1 MRPIHLTLQAF
12 GSYGERTEISFER
25 TNQNLFLITGD
36 TGAGKSTIFDAIV
49 FALYGEA
56 GSTANKKD
64 GVVLQSQYVDY
75 AQEPF
80 VELVFSEGNGS
91 DRRIYTVRRVPRHLK
106 RITRGAAKGT
116 GTREITGSVTLTM
129 PDGSDYPAKEA
140 DAKLEEI
147 VGLTKH
153 QFMQVAMIAQGE
165 FMELLRAK
173 SDAKKLIFRKLF
185 HTELYAQVTEELAN
199 RRREKERELAI
210 VRTMVQTAVAR
221 VSVPEDYERAE
232 LLSQQKERVLFG
244 ELSVMEAFLED
255 LRLLCSC
262 LKKHCQEIKNECE
275 AVAERRDQVKTVA
288 VEAEHIEKLYVQ
300 LHQAE
305 KELQACETEK
315 DKMQALAEL
324 TRKLPTVWT
333 LQSMYQRMEDARTRI
348 AETKKEQHR
357 LQAALPKYLEQERA
371 AAEAEQLQKEQ
382 LDIWNEKLGQT
393 AAQVEKAQELF
404 ERIAR
409 EKQKQEEQR
418 QVLEKA
424 EQREK
429 RAQNAQLQQEEQTGL
444 WKTQMEALQTVDKR
458 QALWEQ
464 KHTEAEELLGD
475 WTELG
480 ALRNEM
486 RIVQKSGMELQE
498 RYAKVRQE
506 YQAKH
511 AYSEQVRQAFLD
523 AQAGFLAQ
531 QLVEGEPCPVCG
543 SKSHPAPCQ
552 IQPDLRTL
560 SRDAVDQARAEAE
573 KLQAEQ
579 EQLAGEARETAV
591 QWQEKKKV
599 FADMGQRFLQRI
611 KRNIPV
617 ASEQPS
623 FAEMQGLLDAWKR
636 ELQAEGERIRAEQE
650 QLKKLQASLAQ
661 AETCKKQLQEELEQ
675 AQQEVKTA
683 AAAFE
688 GSRAALASLQT
699 SSDFPD
705 AASASRVLAKA
716 KAQKEAQE
724 ERYRAAKQAAE
735 NAMQQ
740 RRKAEALLQR
750 YETDLPAQQRQ
761 LQERQAQ
768 YESELSERK
777 LSEAEWK
784 ALAGTYRRE
793 QEESFRAQVD
803 AYTRRYAA
811 AEKLA
816 AATKEAIGEK
826 PQPDMEVIRAQ
837 MEEAER
843 QLQNVQKRQEQVQ
856 QLHRENT
863 AVLLELL
870 PKLTKRQQLVE
881 EHARLDTLYRMASG
895 NVSGARMDL
904 ETYVQRYYLEKILQ
918 SANRRFYEMSAG
930 QFELRMY
937 ELEKA
942 GEGKNRGLDLMVY
955 SNVTGKEREVRTL
968 SGGESFMAALSLAL
982 GMADQIQESSSAIRL
997 DMMFIDEGFGSLD
1010 EHSRSQAV
1018 RVLQKMAGG
1027 SRLIGIISHV
1037 TELKQEIEDQL
1048 IVRKDE
1054 TGSHVRWQI
1063 S

>member
-1 MRPIHLTLQAF
+1 
-12 GSYGERTEISFER
+12 
-25 TNQNLFLITGD
+25 
-36 TGAGKSTIFDAIV
+36 
-49 FALYGEA
+49 
-56 GSTANKKD
+56 
-64 GVVLQSQYVDY
+64 
-75 AQEPF
+75 
-80 VELVFSEGNGS
+80 
-91 DRRIYTVRRVPRHLK
+91 
-106 RITRGAAKGT
+106 
-116 GTREITGSVTLTM
+116 
-129 PDGSDYPAKEA
+129 
-140 DAKLEEI
+140 
-147 VGLTKH
+147 
-153 QFMQVAMIAQGE
+153 
-165 FMELLRAK
+165 
-173 SDAKKLIFRKLF
+173 
-185 HTELYAQVTEELAN
+185 
-199 RRREKERELAI
+199 
-210 VRTMVQTAVAR
+210 
-221 VSVPEDYERAE
+221 
-232 LLSQQKERVLFG
+232 
-244 ELSVMEAFLED
+244 
-255 LRLLCSC
+255 
-262 LKKHCQEIKNECE
+262 
-275 AVAERRDQVKTVA
+275 
-288 VEAEHIEKLYVQ
+288 
-300 LHQAE
+300 
-305 KELQACETEK
+305 
-315 DKMQALAEL
+315 
-324 TRKLPTVWT
+324 
-333 LQSMYQRMEDARTRI
+333 
-348 AETKKEQHR
+348 
-357 LQAALPKYLEQERA
+357 
-371 AAEAEQLQKEQ
+371 
-382 LDIWNEKLGQT
+382 
-393 AAQVEKAQELF
+393 
-404 ERIAR
+404 
-409 EKQKQEEQR
+409 
-418 QVLEKA
+418 
-424 EQREK
+424 
-429 RAQNAQLQQEEQTGL
+429 
-444 WKTQMEALQTVDKR
+444 
-458 QALWEQ
+458 
-464 KHTEAEELLGD
+464 
-475 WTELG
+475 
-480 ALRNEM
+480 
-486 RIVQKSGMELQE
+486 
-498 RYAKVRQE
+498 
-506 YQAKH
+506 
-511 AYSEQVRQAFLD
+511 
-523 AQAGFLAQ
+523 
-531 QLVEGEPCPVCG
+531 
-543 SKSHPAPCQ
+543 
-552 IQPDLRTL
+552 
-560 SRDAVDQARAEAE
+560 
-573 KLQAEQ
+573 
-579 EQLAGEARETAV
+579 
-591 QWQEKKKV
+591 
-599 FADMGQRFLQRI
+599 MGQRFLQRI
-611 KRNIPV
+611 KRNISV

-623 FAEMQGLLDAWKR
+623 FAEMQGLPDAWNR
-636 ELQAEGERIRAEQE
+636 ELQTEGERIRAGQE
-650 QLKKLQASLAQ
+650 QLKKLQASLTQ
-661 AETCKKQLQEELEQ
+661 AETRKRQLQEELEQ

-688 GSRAALASLQT
+688 GSRAALESLQT

-750 YETDLPAQQRQ
+750 YETDIPVQQRQ
-761 LQERQAQ
+761 LQERRTQ

-784 ALAGTYRRE
+784 ALAVIYRRE
-793 QEESFRAQVD
+793 QEEPFRAQIE

-816 AATKEAIGEK
+816 AAAKEAIGER

-837 MEEAER
+837 MAETER
-843 QLQNVQKRQEQVQ
+843 RLQNVQKRQEQAQ
-856 QLHRENT
+856 QLYRENT
-863 AVLLELL
+863 AVLSELL

>member
-80 VELVFSEGNGS
+80 VELIFSEGNGS

-210 VRTMVQTAVAR
+210 MRTMVQTAVAR
-221 VSVPEDYERAE
+221 VSVPGDYERAE
-232 LLSQQKERVLFG
+232 LLGQQKERVLFG

-255 LRLLCSC
+255 LQLLCSC

-315 DKMQALAEL
+315 DKMQALTEL

-404 ERIAR
+404 ERIAW

-464 KHTEAEELLGD
+464 KHIEAEELLGD

-650 QLKKLQASLAQ
+650 QLKKLQASLTQ
-661 AETCKKQLQEELEQ
+661 AETRKKQLQEELEQ

-683 AAAFE
+683 TAAFE

-863 AVLLELL
+863 AVLSELL
-870 PKLTKRQQLVE
+870 PKLAKRQQLVE

>member
-1 MRPIHLTLQAF
+1 MRPTHLTLQAF

-80 VELVFSEGNGS
+80 VELIFSEGNGS

-210 VRTMVQTAVAR
+210 MRTMVQTAVAR
-221 VSVPEDYERAE
+221 VSIPEDYERAE
-232 LLSQQKERVLFG
+232 LLGQQKERVLFG

-255 LRLLCSC
+255 LQLLCSC

-324 TRKLPTVWT
+324 TRKLPAVWT
-333 LQSMYQRMEDARTRI
+333 LQSMYQRMEDARTQI

-357 LQAALPKYLEQERA
+357 LQAALPKYLEQEQA
-371 AAEAEQLQKEQ
+371 AAGAEQLQKEQ
-382 LDIWNEKLGQT
+382 LDIWNAKLGQT

-464 KHTEAEELLGD
+464 KHIEAEELLGD

-636 ELQAEGERIRAEQE
+636 ELQAEGERIRAGQE
-650 QLKKLQASLAQ
+650 QLKKLQASLTQ
-661 AETCKKQLQEELEQ
+661 AETRKKQLQEELEQ

-683 AAAFE
+683 TAAFE

>member
-1 MRPIHLTLQAF
+1 MRPTHLTLQAF

-80 VELVFSEGNGS
+80 VELIFSEGNGS

-116 GTREITGSVTLTM
+116 GIREITGSVTLTM

-221 VSVPEDYERAE
+221 VSIPEDYEKAE
-232 LLSQQKERVLFG
+232 LLGQQKERVLFG
-244 ELSVMEAFLED
+244 ELSVMEAFLDD
-255 LRLLCSC
+255 LQLLCSC

-324 TRKLPTVWT
+324 TRKLPAVWT

-357 LQAALPKYLEQERA
+357 LQAALPKYLEQEQA

-418 QVLEKA
+418 RVLEKA

-579 EQLAGEARETAV
+579 EQLAGEAREAAV

-650 QLKKLQASLAQ
+650 QLKKLQASLTQ
-661 AETCKKQLQEELEQ
+661 AETRKKQLQEELEQ

-716 KAQKEAQE
+716 KVQKEAQE

-768 YESELSERK
+768 YEGELSERK

>member
-1 MRPIHLTLQAF
+1 MSINVLLTLV
-12 GSYGERTEISFER
+12 E
-25 TNQNLFLITGD
+25 
-36 TGAGKSTIFDAIV
+36 
-49 FALYGEA
+49 
-56 GSTANKKD
+56 
-64 GVVLQSQYVDY
+64 QY
-75 AQEPF
+75 
-80 VELVFSEGNGS
+80 
-91 DRRIYTVRRVPRHLK
+91 
-106 RITRGAAKGT
+106 
-116 GTREITGSVTLTM
+116 
-129 PDGSDYPAKEA
+129 KEA
-140 DAKLEEI
+140 
-147 VGLTKH
+147 
-153 QFMQVAMIAQGE
+153 
-165 FMELLRAK
+165 
-173 SDAKKLIFRKLF
+173 
-185 HTELYAQVTEELAN
+185 
-199 RRREKERELAI
+199 
-210 VRTMVQTAVAR
+210 
-221 VSVPEDYERAE
+221 
-232 LLSQQKERVLFG
+232 
-244 ELSVMEAFLED
+244 
-255 LRLLCSC
+255 
-262 LKKHCQEIKNECE
+262 
-275 AVAERRDQVKTVA
+275 
-288 VEAEHIEKLYVQ
+288 
-300 LHQAE
+300 
-305 KELQACETEK
+305 
-315 DKMQALAEL
+315 
-324 TRKLPTVWT
+324 
-333 LQSMYQRMEDARTRI
+333 
-348 AETKKEQHR
+348 
-357 LQAALPKYLEQERA
+357 
-371 AAEAEQLQKEQ
+371 
-382 LDIWNEKLGQT
+382 
-393 AAQVEKAQELF
+393 
-404 ERIAR
+404 
-409 EKQKQEEQR
+409 
-418 QVLEKA
+418 
-424 EQREK
+424 
-429 RAQNAQLQQEEQTGL
+429 AQLI
-444 WKTQMEALQTVDKR
+444 EA
-458 QALWEQ
+458 A
-464 KHTEAEELLGD
+464 
-475 WTELG
+475 
-480 ALRNEM
+480 
-486 RIVQKSGMELQE
+486 
-498 RYAKVRQE
+498 
-506 YQAKH
+506 
-511 AYSEQVRQAFLD
+511 
-523 AQAGFLAQ
+523 
-531 QLVEGEPCPVCG
+531 
-543 SKSHPAPCQ
+543 
-552 IQPDLRTL
+552 
-560 SRDAVDQARAEAE
+560 
-573 KLQAEQ
+573 QAEQ
-579 EQLAGEARETAV
+579 EQLAGEAREAAV

-611 KRNIPV
+611 KRNISV

-623 FAEMQGLLDAWKR
+623 FAEMQGLLDAWNR
-636 ELQAEGERIRAEQE
+636 ELQTEGERIRAGQE
-650 QLKKLQASLAQ
+650 QLKKLQASLTQ
-661 AETCKKQLQEELEQ
+661 AETRKRQLQEELEQ
-675 AQQEVKTA
+675 AQQEVKNA

-688 GSRAALASLQT
+688 GSRAALESLQT

-750 YETDLPAQQRQ
+750 YETDLPVQQRQ
-761 LQERQAQ
+761 LQERRAQ

-784 ALAGTYRRE
+784 ALAGIYRRE
-793 QEESFRAQVD
+793 QEEPFRAQID

-816 AATKEAIGEK
+816 AAAKEAIGER

-837 MEEAER
+837 MAETER
-843 QLQNVQKRQEQVQ
+843 RLQNVQKRQEQAQ
-856 QLHRENT
+856 QLYRENT
-863 AVLLELL
+863 AVLSELL

-918 SANRRFYEMSAG
+918 SANCRFYEMSAG

>member
-80 VELVFSEGNGS
+80 VELIFSEGNGS

-210 VRTMVQTAVAR
+210 MRTMVQTAVAR
-221 VSVPEDYERAE
+221 VSVPGDYERAE
-232 LLSQQKERVLFG
+232 LLGQQKERVLFG

-255 LRLLCSC
+255 LQLLCSC

-275 AVAERRDQVKTVA
+275 AVAERRDQVQTVA

-324 TRKLPTVWT
+324 TRKLPAVWT

-404 ERIAR
+404 ERIAW

-464 KHTEAEELLGD
+464 KHIEAEELLGD

-650 QLKKLQASLAQ
+650 QLKKLQASLTQ
-661 AETCKKQLQEELEQ
+661 AETRKKQLQEELEQ

-683 AAAFE
+683 TAAFE

-863 AVLLELL
+863 AVLSELL
-870 PKLTKRQQLVE
+870 PKLAKRQQLVE

>member
-80 VELVFSEGNGS
+80 VELIFSEGNGS

-210 VRTMVQTAVAR
+210 MRTMVQTAVAR
-221 VSVPEDYERAE
+221 VSVPGDYERAE
-232 LLSQQKERVLFG
+232 LLGQQKERVLFG

-255 LRLLCSC
+255 LQLLCSC

-324 TRKLPTVWT
+324 TRKLPAVWT

-404 ERIAR
+404 ERIAW

-464 KHTEAEELLGD
+464 KHIEAEELLGD

-650 QLKKLQASLAQ
+650 QLKKLQASLTQ
-661 AETCKKQLQEELEQ
+661 AETRKKQLQEELEQ

-683 AAAFE
+683 TAAFE

-863 AVLLELL
+863 AVLSELL
-870 PKLTKRQQLVE
+870 PKLAKRQQLVE

>member
-1 MRPIHLTLQAF
+1 MRPTHLTLQAF

-221 VSVPEDYERAE
+221 VSVPGDYERAE

-244 ELSVMEAFLED
+244 ELSTMEAFLED

-275 AVAERRDQVKTVA
+275 AVAERRDQVKAVA

-324 TRKLPTVWT
+324 TRKLPVVWT
-333 LQSMYQRMEDARTRI
+333 LQSMYQRMEDARTQLT
-348 AETKKEQHR
+348 ETKKEQHR
-357 LQAALPKYLEQERA
+357 LQAALPKYLEQEQA
-371 AAEAEQLQKEQ
+371 AAGAEKLQKEQ

-404 ERIAR
+404 DRIAR
-409 EKQKQEEQR
+409 EKQKQAER
-418 QVLEKA
+418 KQVLEKA

-458 QALWEQ
+458 QVLWEQ
-464 KHTEAEELLGD
+464 KHTEAEELLVD
-475 WTELG
+475 WRELG

-486 RIVQKSGMELQE
+486 RILQKSGMELQE

-579 EQLAGEARETAV
+579 EQLAGEAREAAV

-611 KRNIPV
+611 KRNISV

-623 FAEMQGLLDAWKR
+623 FAEMQGLLDAWNR
-636 ELQAEGERIRAEQE
+636 ELQTEGERIRAGQE
-650 QLKKLQASLAQ
+650 QLKKLQASLTQ
-661 AETCKKQLQEELEQ
+661 AETRKRQLQEELEQ

-688 GSRAALASLQT
+688 GSRAALESLQT

-750 YETDLPAQQRQ
+750 YETDLPVQQRQ
-761 LQERQAQ
+761 LQERRAQ

-784 ALAGTYRRE
+784 ALAGIYRRE
-793 QEESFRAQVD
+793 QEEPFRAQID

-816 AATKEAIGEK
+816 AAAKEAIGER

-837 MEEAER
+837 MAETER
-843 QLQNVQKRQEQVQ
+843 RLQNVQKRQEQAQ
-856 QLHRENT
+856 QLYRENT
-863 AVLLELL
+863 AVLSELL

-918 SANRRFYEMSAG
+918 SANCRFYEMSAG

>member
-1 MRPIHLTLQAF
+1 MRPTHLTLQAF

-244 ELSVMEAFLED
+244 ELSVMEAFLQD
-255 LRLLCSC
+255 LQLLCSC
-262 LKKHCQEIKNECE
+262 LKKRCQEIKNEYE

-464 KHTEAEELLGD
+464 KHIEAEELLGD

-650 QLKKLQASLAQ
+650 QLKKLQASLTQ
-661 AETCKKQLQEELEQ
+661 AETRKKQLQEELEQ

-863 AVLLELL
+863 AVLSELL
-870 PKLTKRQQLVE
+870 PKLKKRQQLVE

>member
-1 MRPIHLTLQAF
+1 MRPTHLTLQAF

-80 VELVFSEGNGS
+80 VELIFSEGNGS

-210 VRTMVQTAVAR
+210 MRTMVQTAVAR
-221 VSVPEDYERAE
+221 VSVPGDYERAE
-232 LLSQQKERVLFG
+232 LLGQQKERVLFG

-255 LRLLCSC
+255 LQLLCSC

-275 AVAERRDQVKTVA
+275 AVVERRDQVKTVA

-324 TRKLPTVWT
+324 TRKLPAVWT
-333 LQSMYQRMEDARTRI
+333 LQSMYQRMEDARTQI

-357 LQAALPKYLEQERA
+357 LQAALPKYLEQEQA
-371 AAEAEQLQKEQ
+371 AAGAEQLQKDQ

-404 ERIAR
+404 ERIAW

-464 KHTEAEELLGD
+464 KHIEAEELLGD

-768 YESELSERK
+768 YEGELSERK

-811 AEKLA
+811 AEKLT

>member
-1 MRPIHLTLQAF
+1 MRPTHLTLQAF

-80 VELVFSEGNGS
+80 VELIFSEGNGS

-210 VRTMVQTAVAR
+210 MRTMVQTAVAR
-221 VSVPEDYERAE
+221 VSVPGDYERAE
-232 LLSQQKERVLFG
+232 LLGQQKERVLFG

-255 LRLLCSC
+255 LQLLCSC

-324 TRKLPTVWT
+324 TRKLPAVWT
-333 LQSMYQRMEDARTRI
+333 LQSMYQRMEDARTQI

-357 LQAALPKYLEQERA
+357 LQAALPKYLEQEQA

-424 EQREK
+424 EQRKK

-650 QLKKLQASLAQ
+650 QLKKLQASLTQ
-661 AETCKKQLQEELEQ
+661 AETRKKQLQEELEQ

-683 AAAFE
+683 TAAFE

-918 SANRRFYEMSAG
+918 SANRRFYEMSVG

>member
-1 MRPIHLTLQAF
+1 MRPTHLTLQAF

-80 VELVFSEGNGS
+80 VELIFSEGNGS

-221 VSVPEDYERAE
+221 VSIPEDYEKAE
-232 LLSQQKERVLFG
+232 LLGQQKERVLFG
-244 ELSVMEAFLED
+244 ELSVMEAFLDD
-255 LRLLCSC
+255 LQLLCSC

-275 AVAERRDQVKTVA
+275 AVAERRDQVKAVA

-305 KELQACETEK
+305 KELQACEAEK

-324 TRKLPTVWT
+324 TRKLPAVWT
-333 LQSMYQRMEDARTRI
+333 LQSMYQRMEDARTQI

-357 LQAALPKYLEQERA
+357 LHAALPKYLEQEQA

-464 KHTEAEELLGD
+464 KHIEAEELLGD

-511 AYSEQVRQAFLD
+511 AYSEQ
-523 AQAGFLAQ
+523 
-531 QLVEGEPCPVCG
+531 
-543 SKSHPAPCQ
+543 
-552 IQPDLRTL
+552 
-560 SRDAVDQARAEAE
+560 
-573 KLQAEQ
+573 
-579 EQLAGEARETAV
+579 
-591 QWQEKKKV
+591 
-599 FADMGQRFLQRI
+599 
-611 KRNIPV
+611 
-617 ASEQPS
+617 
-623 FAEMQGLLDAWKR
+623 
-636 ELQAEGERIRAEQE
+636 
-650 QLKKLQASLAQ
+650 
-661 AETCKKQLQEELEQ
+661 
-675 AQQEVKTA
+675 
-683 AAAFE
+683 
-688 GSRAALASLQT
+688 
-699 SSDFPD
+699 
-705 AASASRVLAKA
+705 
-716 KAQKEAQE
+716 
-724 ERYRAAKQAAE
+724 
-735 NAMQQ
+735 
-740 RRKAEALLQR
+740 
-750 YETDLPAQQRQ
+750 
-761 LQERQAQ
+761 
-768 YESELSERK
+768 
-777 LSEAEWK
+777 
-784 ALAGTYRRE
+784 
-793 QEESFRAQVD
+793 
-803 AYTRRYAA
+803 
-811 AEKLA
+811 
-816 AATKEAIGEK
+816 
-826 PQPDMEVIRAQ
+826 
-837 MEEAER
+837 
-843 QLQNVQKRQEQVQ
+843 
-856 QLHRENT
+856 
-863 AVLLELL
+863 
-870 PKLTKRQQLVE
+870 
-881 EHARLDTLYRMASG
+881 
-895 NVSGARMDL
+895 
-904 ETYVQRYYLEKILQ
+904 
-918 SANRRFYEMSAG
+918 
-930 QFELRMY
+930 
-937 ELEKA
+937 
-942 GEGKNRGLDLMVY
+942 
-955 SNVTGKEREVRTL
+955 
-968 SGGESFMAALSLAL
+968 
-982 GMADQIQESSSAIRL
+982 
-997 DMMFIDEGFGSLD
+997 
-1010 EHSRSQAV
+1010 
-1018 RVLQKMAGG
+1018 
-1027 SRLIGIISHV
+1027 
-1037 TELKQEIEDQL
+1037 
-1048 IVRKDE
+1048 
-1054 TGSHVRWQI
+1054 
-1063 S
+1063 

>member
-1 MRPIHLTLQAF
+1 MRPTHLTLQAF

-80 VELVFSEGNGS
+80 VELIFSEGNGS

-210 VRTMVQTAVAR
+210 MRTMVQTAVAR
-221 VSVPEDYERAE
+221 VSIPEDYERAE
-232 LLSQQKERVLFG
+232 LLGQQKERVLFG
-244 ELSVMEAFLED
+244 ELSVMEAFLDD
-255 LRLLCSC
+255 LQLLCSC

-324 TRKLPTVWT
+324 TRKLPVVWT

-357 LQAALPKYLEQERA
+357 LQAALPKYLEQEQA

-579 EQLAGEARETAV
+579 EQLAGEAREAAV

-636 ELQAEGERIRAEQE
+636 ELQTEGERIRAGQE
-650 QLKKLQASLAQ
+650 QLKKLQASLTQ
-661 AETCKKQLQEELEQ
+661 AETRKKQLQEELEQ

-683 AAAFE
+683 TAAFE

-863 AVLLELL
+863 AVLSELL
-870 PKLTKRQQLVE
+870 LKLTKRQQLVE

>member
-1 MRPIHLTLQAF
+1 MRPTHLTLQAF

-116 GTREITGSVTLTM
+116 GTREITGNVTLTM

-221 VSVPEDYERAE
+221 VSVPGDYERAE

-244 ELSVMEAFLED
+244 ELSTMEAFLED

-275 AVAERRDQVKTVA
+275 AVVERRDQVKAIA

-305 KELQACETEK
+305 KELQMCETEK

-324 TRKLPTVWT
+324 TRKLPVVWT
-333 LQSMYQRMEDARTRI
+333 LQSMYQRMEDARTQL

-357 LQAALPKYLEQERA
+357 LQAALPKYLEQEQA
-371 AAEAEQLQKEQ
+371 AAGAEKLQKEQ

-393 AAQVEKAQELF
+393 AAQVEKAQEL
-404 ERIAR
+404 
-409 EKQKQEEQR
+409 
-418 QVLEKA
+418 
-424 EQREK
+424 
-429 RAQNAQLQQEEQTGL
+429 
-444 WKTQMEALQTVDKR
+444 
-458 QALWEQ
+458 
-464 KHTEAEELLGD
+464 
-475 WTELG
+475 
-480 ALRNEM
+480 
-486 RIVQKSGMELQE
+486 
-498 RYAKVRQE
+498 Y
-506 YQAKH
+506 
-511 AYSEQVRQAFLD
+511 
-523 AQAGFLAQ
+523 
-531 QLVEGEPCPVCG
+531 
-543 SKSHPAPCQ
+543 
-552 IQPDLRTL
+552 
-560 SRDAVDQARAEAE
+560 
-573 KLQAEQ
+573 
-579 EQLAGEARETAV
+579 
-591 QWQEKKKV
+591 
-599 FADMGQRFLQRI
+599 
-611 KRNIPV
+611 
-617 ASEQPS
+617 
-623 FAEMQGLLDAWKR
+623 
-636 ELQAEGERIRAEQE
+636 
-650 QLKKLQASLAQ
+650 
-661 AETCKKQLQEELEQ
+661 
-675 AQQEVKTA
+675 
-683 AAAFE
+683 
-688 GSRAALASLQT
+688 
-699 SSDFPD
+699 
-705 AASASRVLAKA
+705 
-716 KAQKEAQE
+716 
-724 ERYRAAKQAAE
+724 
-735 NAMQQ
+735 
-740 RRKAEALLQR
+740 
-750 YETDLPAQQRQ
+750 
-761 LQERQAQ
+761 
-768 YESELSERK
+768 
-777 LSEAEWK
+777 
-784 ALAGTYRRE
+784 
-793 QEESFRAQVD
+793 
-803 AYTRRYAA
+803 
-811 AEKLA
+811 
-816 AATKEAIGEK
+816 
-826 PQPDMEVIRAQ
+826 
-837 MEEAER
+837 
-843 QLQNVQKRQEQVQ
+843 
-856 QLHRENT
+856 RENT
-863 AVLLELL
+863 AVLSELL

-918 SANRRFYEMSAG
+918 SANCRFYEMSAG

>member
-1 MRPIHLTLQAF
+1 MRPTHLTLQAF

-80 VELVFSEGNGS
+80 VELIFSEGNGS

-221 VSVPEDYERAE
+221 VSIPEDYEKAE
-232 LLSQQKERVLFG
+232 LLGQQKERVLFG
-244 ELSVMEAFLED
+244 ELSVMEAFLDD
-255 LRLLCSC
+255 LQLLCSC

-324 TRKLPTVWT
+324 TRKLPAVWT
-333 LQSMYQRMEDARTRI
+333 LQSMYQRMEDARTQI

-357 LQAALPKYLEQERA
+357 LQAALPKYLEQEQA

-464 KHTEAEELLGD
+464 KHIEAEELLGD

-650 QLKKLQASLAQ
+650 QLKKLQASLTQ
-661 AETCKKQLQEELEQ
+661 AETRKKQLQEELEQ

-683 AAAFE
+683 TAAFE

-843 QLQNVQKRQEQVQ
+843 QLQNVQKRQEQAQ
-856 QLHRENT
+856 QLYRENT
-863 AVLLELL
+863 AVLSELL
-870 PKLTKRQQLVE
+870 PKLAKRQQLVE

>member
-1 MRPIHLTLQAF
+1 MRPTHLTLQAF

-80 VELVFSEGNGS
+80 VELIFSEGNGS

-232 LLSQQKERVLFG
+232 LLGQQKERVLFG

-255 LRLLCSC
+255 LQLLCSC
-262 LKKHCQEIKNECE
+262 LKKRCQEIKNECE
-275 AVAERRDQVKTVA
+275 AVAERRDRVKTVA

-305 KELQACETEK
+305 KELRACETEK

-324 TRKLPTVWT
+324 TRKLPAVWT
-333 LQSMYQRMEDARTRI
+333 LQSMYQRMEDARTQI

-357 LQAALPKYLEQERA
+357 LQAALPKYLAQEQA

-650 QLKKLQASLAQ
+650 QLKKLQASLTQ
-661 AETCKKQLQEELEQ
+661 AETRKKQLQEELEQ

-716 KAQKEAQE
+716 KVQKEAQE

-793 QEESFRAQVD
+793 QEEPFRAQVD

-826 PQPDMEVIRAQ
+826 PQPDTALIREQ
-837 MEEAER
+837 MAETER
-843 QLQNVQKRQEQVQ
+843 QLQNVQKRQEQAQ

-863 AVLLELL
+863 AVLSELL

>member
-1 MRPIHLTLQAF
+1 MRPTHLTLQAF

-80 VELVFSEGNGS
+80 VELIFSEGNGS

-221 VSVPEDYERAE
+221 VSVPGDYERAE
-232 LLSQQKERVLFG
+232 LLGQQKERVLFG

-255 LRLLCSC
+255 LQLLCSC

-324 TRKLPTVWT
+324 TRKLPAVWT
-333 LQSMYQRMEDARTRI
+333 LQSMYQRMEDARTQI

-357 LQAALPKYLEQERA
+357 LHAALPKYLEQEQA
-371 AAEAEQLQKEQ
+371 AAGAEKLQKEQ
-382 LDIWNEKLGQT
+382 LDIWNAKLGQT
-393 AAQVEKAQELF
+393 VAQVEKAQELF

-464 KHTEAEELLGD
+464 KHIEAEELLGD

-650 QLKKLQASLAQ
+650 QLKKLQASLTQ
-661 AETCKKQLQEELEQ
+661 AETRKKQLQEELEQ

-683 AAAFE
+683 TAAFE

-863 AVLLELL
+863 AVLSELL

>member
-1 MRPIHLTLQAF
+1 MRPTHLTLQAF

-116 GTREITGSVTLTM
+116 GTREITGNVTLIM

-221 VSVPEDYERAE
+221 VSVPGDYERAE

-244 ELSVMEAFLED
+244 ELSTMEAFLED

-275 AVAERRDQVKTVA
+275 AVVERRDQVKAIA

-305 KELQACETEK
+305 KELQMCETEK

-324 TRKLPTVWT
+324 TRKLPAVWT
-333 LQSMYQRMEDARTRI
+333 LQSMYQRMEDARTQL

-357 LQAALPKYLEQERA
+357 LQAALPKYLEQEQA
-371 AAEAEQLQKEQ
+371 AAGAEKLQKEQ
-382 LDIWNEKLGQT
+382 LDILNEKLGQT

-409 EKQKQEEQR
+409 EKQKQAERKQM
-418 QVLEKA
+418 LEKA
-424 EQREK
+424 EQMEK

-458 QALWEQ
+458 QVLWEQ

-475 WTELG
+475 WRELG

-486 RIVQKSGMELQE
+486 RILQKSGMELQE

-511 AYSEQVRQAFLD
+511 AYSEQVRQVFLD

-579 EQLAGEARETAV
+579 EQLAGEAREAAV

-611 KRNIPV
+611 KRNISV

-623 FAEMQGLLDAWKR
+623 FAEMQGLLDAWNR
-636 ELQAEGERIRAEQE
+636 ELQTEGERIRAGQE
-650 QLKKLQASLAQ
+650 QLKKLQASLTQ
-661 AETCKKQLQEELEQ
+661 AETRKRQLQEELEQ

-688 GSRAALASLQT
+688 GSRAALESLQT

-750 YETDLPAQQRQ
+750 YETDLPVQQRQ
-761 LQERQAQ
+761 LQERRAQ

-784 ALAGTYRRE
+784 ALAGIYRRE
-793 QEESFRAQVD
+793 QEEPFRAQID

-816 AATKEAIGEK
+816 AAAKEAIGER

-837 MEEAER
+837 MAETER
-843 QLQNVQKRQEQVQ
+843 RLQNVQKRQEQAQ
-856 QLHRENT
+856 QLYRENT
-863 AVLLELL
+863 AVLSELL

-1018 RVLQKMAGG
+1018 RVLQEMAGG

>member
-1 MRPIHLTLQAF
+1 MRPTHLTLQAF

-210 VRTMVQTAVAR
+210 MRTMVQTAVAR
-221 VSVPEDYERAE
+221 VSIPEDYERAE
-232 LLSQQKERVLFG
+232 LLGQQKERVLFG

-255 LRLLCSC
+255 LQLLCSC

-324 TRKLPTVWT
+324 TRKLPAVWT

-404 ERIAR
+404 ERIAW

-464 KHTEAEELLGD
+464 KHIEAEELLGD

-636 ELQAEGERIRAEQE
+636 ELQTEGERIRAGQE
-650 QLKKLQASLAQ
+650 QLKKLQASLTQ
-661 AETCKKQLQEELEQ
+661 AETRKKQLQEELEQ

-863 AVLLELL
+863 AVLSELL
-870 PKLTKRQQLVE
+870 PKLAKRQQLVE

>member
-80 VELVFSEGNGS
+80 VELIFSEGNGS

-210 VRTMVQTAVAR
+210 MRTMVQTAVAR
-221 VSVPEDYERAE
+221 VSVPGDYERAE
-232 LLSQQKERVLFG
+232 LLGQQKERVLFG

-255 LRLLCSC
+255 LQLLCSC

-275 AVAERRDQVKTVA
+275 AVVERRDQVKTVA

-324 TRKLPTVWT
+324 TRKLPAVWT
-333 LQSMYQRMEDARTRI
+333 LQSMYQRMEDARTQI

-357 LQAALPKYLEQERA
+357 LQAALPKYLEQEQA
-371 AAEAEQLQKEQ
+371 AAGAEQLQKDQ

-404 ERIAR
+404 ERIAW

-464 KHTEAEELLGD
+464 KHIEAEELLGD

-768 YESELSERK
+768 YEGELSERK

-811 AEKLA
+811 AEKLT

>member
-1 MRPIHLTLQAF
+1 MRPTHLTLQAF

-80 VELVFSEGNGS
+80 VELIFSEGNGS

-210 VRTMVQTAVAR
+210 MRTMVQTAVAR
-221 VSVPEDYERAE
+221 VSVPGDYERAE
-232 LLSQQKERVLFG
+232 LLGQQKERVLFG
-244 ELSVMEAFLED
+244 ELSVMEVFLED
-255 LRLLCSC
+255 LQLLCSC

-357 LQAALPKYLEQERA
+357 LQAALPKYLEQEQA

-636 ELQAEGERIRAEQE
+636 ELQTEGERIRAEQE
-650 QLKKLQASLAQ
+650 QLKKLQASLTQ
-661 AETCKKQLQEELEQ
+661 AETRKKQLQEELEQ

-683 AAAFE
+683 TAAFE

-843 QLQNVQKRQEQVQ
+843 QLQNVQKRQEQAQ
-856 QLHRENT
+856 QLYRENT
-863 AVLLELL
+863 AVLSELL
-870 PKLTKRQQLVE
+870 PKLAKRQQLVE